1 MFQSTNQWLL
11 AKPPLRLSRLML
23 IYSHVPL
30 TMFETT
36 NQIHHFSPHFWSP
49 QKKIHGK
56 SQIHHDPPAWRSAA
70 ADVDLRYG
78 QRPRSWD
85 FTMENLGEI
94 EGNMMKH
101 RLFSFRMGWSMIKRL
116 FSSMKFWTLKNW
128 FFHPWRMKKME
139 NPIKHQAFFIQNG
152 MIHDTPWEHMRTND
166 NPWISGYPLLWSKSM
181 NYLRI
186 ETYEYP
192 ESSPIQGSVCLDV
205 DPGIVT

>member
-23 IYSHVPL
+23 IYCHVPL

-116 FSSMKFWTLKNW
+116 FSSMKFWTLKNC
-128 FFHPWRMKKME
+128 F
-139 NPIKHQAFFIQNG
+139 FFIHEEWRRWRILSNIRLFSFRMEWS
-152 MIHDTPWEHMRTND
+152 MIRHENIWGPTIIHEFQGTP
-166 NPWISGYPLLWSKSM
+166 Y
-181 NYLRI
+181 Y
-186 ETYEYP
+186 
-192 ESSPIQGSVCLDV
+192 
-205 DPGIVT
+205 DPNQWTILGLKPMSTPSLPRFKDQSAWMLTQA